1 MELNLKKT
9 MKSVTLKFNP
19 MDLRFNYEACKEY
32 LDLFV
37 YDNKDILTYV
47 KFAPDFNCITGYH
60 FNGIVQS
67 SSYSHLLSHY
77 KMKGP
82 LKDKKVFLHMADL
95 KKENI
100 HKWEMYMMKREVDF
114 HTLRNSVMTLPY
126 RE

>member
-1 MELNLKKT
+1 MELNQKKS

-19 MDLRFNYEACKEY
+19 MDLRFNYEECKEY

-47 KFAPDFNCITGYH
+47 KFAPDFCPVVGYH

-67 SSYSHLLSHY
+67 SSYKYLLTHY
-77 KMKGP
+77 KLKGP
-82 LKDKKVFLHMADL
+82 HKDKKVFLHMADL
-95 KKENI
+95 KPENLQ
-100 HKWEMYMMKREVDF
+100 KWESYMMKREVDF
-114 HTLRNSVMTLPY
+114 HLLRNSVMTLPY